1 MQEGN
6 TTPMSDYTLED
17 LFQCSLE
24 EYCDYVGTT
33 PDELIE
39 KKYKKIELLDRAYEK
54 ILEKRSRMDMAL
66 MAKAI
71 SEKIHSERKAIS
83 KLEKWRR
90 KS

>member
-1 MQEGN
+1 
-6 TTPMSDYTLED
+6 MSDYTLED

-83 KLEKWRR
+83 RLEKWRR

>member
-1 MQEGN
+1 
-6 TTPMSDYTLED
+6 MSDYTLED

-39 KKYKKIELLDRAYEK
+39 KKYKKIELLDMAYEK